1 MKKASI
7 STSDL
12 ASLPPRQS
20 AAQSAPQAAPKPCA
34 HAGCR
39 EEGLYPAPHNR
50 DNLRDYIWFC
60 LEHVRAYNRQWNYFA
75 FMTRA
80 EINQSI
86 DDATT
91 WERPSWVF
99 GAGVGAG
106 AGAGTGA
113 KFQPNLHD
121 AFGFFTQTQTPEH
134 YISPEERRAWKALEL
149 NELNELNKRN
159 ARTPINPPADIWD
172 AIKKQYKMLVKKHH
186 PDTNGG
192 DAKAEEK
199 IKTITCA
206 FAVLERIYCPSRCP
220 GRCPGR
226 CPNQ

>member
-12 ASLPPRQS
+12 ASLPRRQTT
-20 AAQSAPQAAPKPCA
+20 PQAAPQPCA

-39 EEGLYPAPHNR
+39 ETGLYPAPHNR
-50 DNLRDYIWFC
+50 DDLRDYIWFC
-60 LEHVRAYNRQWNYFA
+60 LEHVRAYNRAWNYFA
-75 FMTRA
+75 FMTTA

-91 WERPSWVF
+91 WERPAWLF
-99 GAGVGAG
+99 
-106 AGAGTGA
+106 GTGG
-113 KFQPNLHD
+113 KLQPHLND
-121 AFGFFTQTQTPEH
+121 PFGFFTQTQVPEH

-149 NELNELNKRN
+149 NEITPIE
-159 ARTPINPPADIWD
+159 RTPITPPADIWG

-192 DAKAEEK
+192 AAAAEEK

-206 FAVLERIYCPSRCP
+206 FTVLERIYCPDKR
-220 GRCPGR
+220 
-226 CPNQ
+226 PNKRPI